1 MLKLRAFV
9 VVVGLIALSGC
20 GETIDTIED
29 DVEASLAGSTPVED
43 VDCPGYTEED
53 VPEEG
58 TRLSCPAFR
67 RRRDPRPQRAGGRG
81 HSGRRPGRV
90 GALPPLPGSD
100 RTGFRPDLLT
110 CAL

>member
-1 MLKLRAFV
+1 VLKLRAFV

-58 TRLSCPAFR
+58 TRLSCPAFSNDDEIHDPNEQVGEVTLVVGQEGSARFR
-67 RRRDPRPQRAGGRG
+67 RCRA
-81 HSGRRPGRV
+81 
-90 GALPPLPGSD
+90 ATAPGS
-100 RTGFRPDLLT
+100 GPT
-110 CAL
+110 C